1 MSSAVVVRAS
11 TIIYLGL
18 DVHKDSVTIAVLPE
32 GATAPTR
39 IDKYP
44 NDFAKLRRAFERLA
58 TGGEI
63 RACYEASGAGYV
75 LQRAMRDW
83 GYHCDVIAPSL
94 IPTKPGASTRNCEAA
109 SNARRTST
117 TKQRGFPAP
126 PSAARYRRLDKLLL
140 IEAAT
145 RG

>member
-1 MSSAVVVRAS
+1 
-11 TIIYLGL
+11 
-18 DVHKDSVTIAVLPE
+18 
-32 GATAPTR
+32 
-39 IDKYP
+39 
-44 NDFAKLRRAFERLA
+44 
-58 TGGEI
+58 
-63 RACYEASGAGYV
+63 
-75 LQRAMRDW
+75 
-83 GYHCDVIAPSL
+83 VIAPSL

-145 RG
+145 PVSCHRRAKPSCGRGSSRQRPCSA